1 MNDQENN
8 EYDGS
13 EEVCRHFH
21 NEIASLIFIEALE
34 TLQNH
39 LITLAECD
47 EAEEERKKMG
57 EFLPACFKRSYDM
70 KFYDKLSERV
80 DKMTDTM
87 YEENTVEIECVA
99 DEILIHILNNIIQ
112 GTENWG

>member
-1 MNDQENN
+1 
-8 EYDGS
+8 
-13 EEVCRHFH
+13 
-21 NEIASLIFIEALE
+21 
-34 TLQNH
+34 
-39 LITLAECD
+39 
-47 EAEEERKKMG
+47 
-57 EFLPACFKRSYDM
+57 M

-112 GTENWG
+112 GTENW